1 MKKNWIGKIVATVL
15 CVVLA
20 FSAMACG
27 KKGGGGPKTLVLA
40 TQQLDGVFN
49 PYFYTA
55 AYDGEIV
62 GQTQV
67 SMLSVSDDGK
77 PYCGEDVP
85 SVALDYS
92 MEVVDNRNEQEKAE
106 NLKDDDKYYTTYKFL
121 IKNGL
126 KFSDGQP
133 LTVKDVLFNMYVLLD
148 PLYVGSSTLYSVN
161 IKGMDAYRAQT
172 DNENQMNNFE
182 QYFNAAARARVQNL
196 LAWTNETTPNGQDG
210 FPTDPQVAKDLET
223 LKKLYKEEVT
233 ADWNSAANMIAD
245 YNQKYGFTETWQVFM
260 ALYGYITFDSEKGE
274 KPEAVENLAQWT
286 TWAQGKTQ
294 DDFIN
299 YEWTNKVGGTGDTL
313 KGYVRQILNFYAT
326 GQNIVTELAN
336 DEMSKYFE
344 ENKNP
349 DGSLTVPNI
358 SGIKVET
365 TRAFNGA
372 VHGEKTFTE
381 DYSVVVIEVGGVDP
395 KAIWN
400 LSVSVCP
407 MHYYSTSALIAE
419 ADYTQNKFGVAFA
432 SQPFMDQMQAKL
444 VPVGAG
450 PYRAKGNPDV
460 WKNSYK
466 QTNTVEFEAN
476 PYFMM
481 GEAKIKNLTYKI
493 ISATKIFES
502 VTGATREVH
511 YASTDAKPADIAALQ
526 NVKGVGSK
534 QVSTLGYGYV
544 GVNAYYV
551 HDLEVRKAIMHAMD
565 TTLTTA
571 YYGGNNA
578 KRVFR
583 GLPTESWAYPTDVIA
598 PYYAFDGTCRDEDGD
613 GECDVHGTIDE
624 LIEEAGYTAGSDGVM
639 QKFNANTGETD
650 RLKFTFTIAGE
661 STEHPAYSMFQKA
674 QEILNNH
681 GFDITIAPD
690 AQALS
695 KLASGKLQVWAA
707 AWSSTIDPDM
717 FQVYSIE
724 SKATSIKNWGYS
736 YLLEYGSAQ
745 EKTMLS
751 DLNDLI
757 MEARESLD
765 NADRIPKYHDAQDL
779 VMDLAI
785 ELPTYQR
792 TDLYIYNTKVLDEST
807 FYFGADGKPNIYNG
821 LLSRIWEVDFVK

>member
-1 MKKNWIGKIVATVL
+1 MKKNWMGKVIAVVL
-15 CVVLA
+15 CAMLA

-27 KKGGGGPKTLVLA
+27 KKGGGPQTLVLA

-85 SVALDYS
+85 TVALDYS
-92 MEVVDNRNEQEKAE
+92 MEVVDNRTEQEKSE
-106 NLKDDDKYYTTYKFL
+106 KIKDDDKYYTTYKFL
-121 IKNGL
+121 IKNNL

-161 IKGMDAYRAQT
+161 IKGMDAYRAQSA
-172 DNENQMNNFE
+172 DENQIKNFE
-182 QYFNAAARARVQNL
+182 TIFNAAARARVQNL
-196 LAWTNETTPNGQDG
+196 LAWTNETGDALPS
-210 FPTDPQVAKDLET
+210 DPQVAADLET

-245 YNQKYGFTETWQVFM
+245 YNTKYGFTETWQVFM
-260 ALYGYITFDSEKGE
+260 AMYGYITFDSEKGE
-274 KPEAVENLAQWT
+274 TPEAVENLDTWT
-286 TWAQGKTQ
+286 PWAQGKTQ

-299 YEWTNKVGGTGDTL
+299 YEWTNKVGGTGQTL
-313 KGYVRQILNFYAT
+313 KTYVRQILNFYAT
-326 GQNIVTELAN
+326 GQNIITELKN
-336 DEMSKYFE
+336 DEISKYFE
-344 ENKNP
+344 EHKNT
-349 DGSLTVPNI
+349 DGSLSVGSV

-365 TRAFNGA
+365 VRAFNGA
-372 VHGEKTFTE
+372 LHGEKTYTE
-381 DYSVVVIEVGGVDP
+381 DYSVLVVEVGGVDP

-407 MHYYSTSALIAE
+407 MHYYSTEALASA
-419 ADYTQNKFGVAFA
+419 ADYTENKFGVAFA
-432 SQPFMDQMQAKL
+432 SQEFMDQMQAKL
-444 VPVGAG
+444 VPLGAG

-481 GEAKIKNLTYKI
+481 GEPKIKNLTYKI

-511 YASTDAKPADIAALQ
+511 FASTDAKPADIDSLKD
-526 NVKGVGSK
+526 VSGVGSK

-551 HDLEVRKAIMHAMD
+551 HDLNVRRAIMHAMNTND
-565 TTLTTA
+565 TIV
-571 YYGGNNA
+571 YYGANNA
-578 KRVFR
+578 KLVYR
-583 GLPTESWAYPTDVIA
+583 GLPTESFAYPTDVTS
-598 PYYAFDGTCRDEDGD
+598 PYYEFVGACEIKNGVCTA
-613 GECDVHGTIDE
+613 HSTIDD
-624 LIEEAGYTAGSDGVM
+624 LISEAGYTAGKDGVM

-661 STEHPAYSMFQKA
+661 STEHPAYSMFQRA

-681 GFDITIAPD
+681 GFDVTIAND

-717 FQVYSIE
+717 FQVYSID

-736 YLLEYGSAQ
+736 YLLEHGSPE
-745 EKTMLS
+745 EKAKLS

-765 NADRIPKYHDAQDL
+765 NADRAPKYHEAQNL

-792 TDLYIYNTKVLDEST
+792 TDLYLYNTKVIDQST
-807 FYFGADGKPNIYNG
+807 LYFGADGNPNIYNG